1 MPFSKYSRRALKS
14 FGLISL
20 LFACAFATGKVNL
33 AWYEELGGSMAIRD
47 DATAMA
53 LDSAGNV
60 LVTGWLWHDGFQ
72 RYNFSTAKY
81 DPDGNLLWE
90 TRYNGTGSSNDIGV
104 DVATDSANNV
114 YVTGFS
120 RGPNGKYDYATVKY
134 DSSGVEQ
141 WATRYNGPSNN
152 ADSPTSMKV
161 DGSGNVY
168 VTGWSE
174 DASMTRD
181 IVTIKYSTNGNQLWA
196 RRYAGI
202 NAGYVEARSL
212 AIDGSGNVFVTGNSF
227 STGGADV
234 TTLKYDSNGNLAW
247 ARQFN
252 GTDNGTDIG
261 YDVAVDNSGNVVVI
275 GRQSVLTNNTDIL
288 LLKYDTN
295 GTQLWDRNYDGPDS
309 DTDEAFALAIDDNDN
324 IIATGRSFGSG
335 TAADAVT
342 VKFDS
347 SGNLQWSRHYNK
359 AGTTSERMD
368 AIALDSDGN
377 AYVTGQGWGNVTER
391 ENYLTIKYDSDGNE
405 VWLMEHNGPGN
416 DRDWAADIVVD
427 AAKNVYVTGSSW
439 SATAERD
446 YGTLKYVQATSVL
459 PSSFSIFRGL
469 LTGGGLSDL
478 FDSDDDKLL
487 VQAFITL
494 NNSESPLQI
503 IVTGTSDVEAPSELR
518 FKLEASVSTP
528 GLMQTLYMLN
538 YDTGLYEEVDFW
550 VGTPTDSIVEVV
562 ITTNP
567 KRFVQAGTRQMRA
580 KVTYD
585 QIGIVLHWP
594 WRARIDQTIWT
605 IFS

>member
-212 AIDGSGNVFVTGNSF
+212 AIDGSGNVFV
-227 STGGADV
+227 
-234 TTLKYDSNGNLAW
+234 KGNLAYLS
-247 ARQFN
+247 A
-252 GTDNGTDIG
+252 
-261 YDVAVDNSGNVVVI
+261 YVDGVVVLDI
-275 GRQSVLTNNTDIL
+275 SDPTTTPVLVGQ
-288 LLKYDTN
+288 YDT
-295 GTQLWDRNYDGPDS
+295 Y
-309 DTDEAFALAIDDNDN
+309 E
-324 IIATGRSFGSG
+324 
-335 TAADAVT
+335 
-342 VKFDS
+342 
-347 SGNLQWSRHYNK
+347 
-359 AGTTSERMD
+359 
-368 AIALDSDGN
+368 
-377 AYVTGQGWGNVTER
+377 
-391 ENYLTIKYDSDGNE
+391 
-405 VWLMEHNGPGN
+405 
-416 DRDWAADIVVD
+416 
-427 AAKNVYVTGSSW
+427 
-439 SATAERD
+439 
-446 YGTLKYVQATSVL
+446 
-459 PSSFSIFRGL
+459 GL
-469 LTGGGLSDL
+469 LTGFAGAWGVYPFQPSGNIYVSDLSTGLHILSFDPDYGDVVGHVTDASTLLPIEGVDVVVASEFKQVMTLSDGRYRL
-478 FDSDDDKLL
+478 AMVTAGVGNYTEGPVLRRDARHEIPRAAKLERPRRLL
-487 VQAFITL
+487 V
-494 NNSESPLQI
+494 
-503 IVTGTSDVEAPSELR
+503 
-518 FKLEASVSTP
+518 LEFEVY
-528 GLMQTLYMLN
+528 G
-538 YDTGLYEEVDFW
+538 DTG
-550 VGTPTDSIVEVV
+550 
-562 ITTNP
+562 
-567 KRFVQAGTRQMRA
+567 
-580 KVTYD
+580 
-585 QIGIVLHWP
+585 
-594 WRARIDQTIWT
+594 
-605 IFS
+605 